1 MMETWSRL
9 CRDSVDARHG
19 VQARAVC
26 LNGRHVSMQS
36 PQWLQETSTRDDQTA
51 RLALT
56 PGERMQPGVSMSTRR
71 IWIIATAAATL
82 AAVAGGWLFAGG
94 DDAALITAP
103 ATVAD
108 LEKTVQAVGRVN
120 PKELVAVGA
129 QVSGQVKRLHVVLG
143 QRVRAGDLIAEVDS
157 QPQRIAL
164 RSAEAATNTLRAQH
178 AASVARYA
186 QAGRAFER
194 QSQLVASRLVSQE
207 GFETARVARDTARSE
222 VAALQAQIDQAL
234 TQVETARINLG
245 YTRIVSP
252 SDGYIVAIVTKAG
265 QTLNSM
271 QTTPTIVMLA
281 QMDTMT
287 VRAEIAEADVELV
300 APGQPLWFSTLGP
313 GGRRF
318 ESHLQQLEP
327 APSSIADAATGS
339 AGGSAQA
346 PKAVYYAG
354 LFDVANP
361 GLTLKPSMTV
371 KVTLQ
376 LARAAHALQ
385 VPLSALAESAGK
397 DGNHATVQVVD
408 GNGRAR
414 ERAVTTGLRTA
425 TAVQILSGLREG
437 ENVVIGQAPSG
448 AEAEPTSLLGM

>member
-1 MMETWSRL
+1 MSI
-9 CRDSVDARHG
+9 HG
-19 VQARAVC
+19 F
-26 LNGRHVSMQS
+26 
-36 PQWLQETSTRDDQTA
+36 QTA
-51 RLALT
+51 VSAVASGDCR
-56 PGERMQPGVSMSTRR
+56 QPGVSMSNRR
-71 IWIIATAAATL
+71 IWIIAG
-82 AAVAGGWLFAGG
+82 AVAMLVAGTGWWALAEDG
-94 DDAALITAP
+94 DAALITAP
-103 ATVAD
+103 AQVAD
-108 LEKTVQAVGRVN
+108 LEKTIQAVGRVN

-143 QRVRAGDLIAEVDS
+143 QRVQAGQLIAEVDS
-157 QPQRIAL
+157 QPQRITL
-164 RSAEAATNTLRAQH
+164 RSAEAATNALRAQH
-178 AASVARYA
+178 AASQARHA
-186 QAGRAFER
+186 QASGVYER

-207 GFETARVARDTARSE
+207 GFEAARMARDAARSE
-222 VAALQAQIDQAL
+222 VAALQAQIDQAV

-313 GGRRF
+313 SGRRY

-327 APSSIADAATGS
+327 APSSIADVATGN
-339 AGGSAQA
+339 AGGSAQS

-361 GLTLKPSMTV
+361 GLKLKPSMTV
-371 KVTLQ
+371 KVTVQ
-376 LARAAHALQ
+376 LARAANALQ
-385 VPLSALAESAGK
+385 VPLTALVAPDDM
-397 DGNHATVQVVD
+397 DGNRGTVRVVD
-408 GNGRAR
+408 AKGRVR
-414 ERAVTTGLRTA
+414 KRAVTTGLRTA
-425 TAVQILSGLREG
+425 TAVQILSGLRAG

-448 AEAEPTSLLGM
+448 GESEPTSLLGM

>member
-1 MMETWSRL
+1 MDTP
-9 CRDSVDARHG
+9 RH
-19 VQARAVC
+19 VQLRAAC
-26 LNGRHVSMQS
+26 LNGGAISTQS
-36 PQWLQETSTRDDQTA
+36 PCWLQKTSTRGQQTGGSA
-51 RLALT
+51 VA
-56 PGERMQPGVSMSTRR
+56 PGDCVQPGVSMSNRR
-71 IWIIATAAATL
+71 TWISV
-82 AAVAGGWLFAGG
+82 AAVAALAAGAAAWVLAEG
-94 DDAALITAP
+94 DETALITAP
-103 ATVAD
+103 ARVAD

-143 QRVRAGDLIAEVDS
+143 QRVQAGDLIAEVDS

-164 RSAEAATNTLRAQH
+164 RSAEAATSTLRAQH
-178 AASVARYA
+178 TASQARYV
-186 QAGRAFER
+186 QASRVFER

-207 GFETARVARDTARSE
+207 GFETARVARDAARAD

-252 SDGYIVAIVTKAG
+252 TDGYIVAIVTKAG

-313 GGRRF
+313 SGRRY

-327 APSSIADAATGS
+327 APSSIAEAATGS
-339 AGGSAQA
+339 AGGAAQT

-361 GLTLKPSMTV
+361 GLALKPSMTV

-376 LARAAHALQ
+376 LARVANALQ
-385 VPLSALAESAGK
+385 VPLTALTESDDTQG
-397 DGNHATVQVVD
+397 HRATVQVVD
-408 GNGRAR
+408 AKGRVH

-425 TAVQILSGLREG
+425 TAVQILTGLREG
-437 ENVVIGQAPSG
+437 ENVVVGQAPSG
-448 AEAEPTSLLGM
+448 ADAEPTSLLGM

>member
-1 MMETWSRL
+1 
-9 CRDSVDARHG
+9 
-19 VQARAVC
+19 
-26 LNGRHVSMQS
+26 
-36 PQWLQETSTRDDQTA
+36 
-51 RLALT
+51 
-56 PGERMQPGVSMSTRR
+56 MSNRR
-71 IWIIATAAATL
+71 IWIIAG
-82 AAVAGGWLFAGG
+82 AVAMLVAGTGWWALAEDG
-94 DDAALITAP
+94 DAALITAP
-103 ATVAD
+103 AQVAD
-108 LEKTVQAVGRVN
+108 LEKTIQAVGRVN

-143 QRVRAGDLIAEVDS
+143 QRVQAGQLIAEVDS

-164 RSAEAATNTLRAQH
+164 RSAEAATNALRAQH
-178 AASVARYA
+178 AASQARHA
-186 QAGRAFER
+186 QASGVYER

-207 GFETARVARDTARSE
+207 GFEAARMARDAARSE
-222 VAALQAQIDQAL
+222 VAALQAQIDQAV
-234 TQVETARINLG
+234 TQVEIARINLG

-313 GGRRF
+313 SGRRY

-327 APSSIADAATGS
+327 APSSIADVATGN
-339 AGGSAQA
+339 AGGSAQS

-361 GLTLKPSMTV
+361 GLKLKPSMTV
-371 KVTLQ
+371 KVTVQ
-376 LARAAHALQ
+376 LARAANALQ
-385 VPLSALAESAGK
+385 VPLTALVAPDDM
-397 DGNHATVQVVD
+397 DGNRGTVRVVD
-408 GNGRAR
+408 AKGRVR
-414 ERAVTTGLRTA
+414 KRAVTTGLRTA
-425 TAVQILSGLREG
+425 TAVQILSGLRAG

-448 AEAEPTSLLGM
+448 GESEPTSLLGM

>member
-1 MMETWSRL
+1 M
-9 CRDSVDARHG
+9 
-19 VQARAVC
+19 
-26 LNGRHVSMQS
+26 NN
-36 PQWLQETSTRDDQTA
+36 
-51 RLALT
+51 
-56 PGERMQPGVSMSTRR
+56 RR
-71 IWIIATAAATL
+71 TWIIAATL
-82 AAVAGGWLFAGG
+82 AVLAGAGSWWAFADG

-108 LEKTVQAVGRVN
+108 LERTVQAVGRVN

-143 QRVRAGDLIAEVDS
+143 QRVQAGDLIAEVDS

-164 RSAEAATNTLRAQH
+164 RSAEAAANALRAQH
-178 AASVARYA
+178 AASQARYT
-186 QAGRAFER
+186 QALRTYDR

-207 GFETARVARDTARSE
+207 SFEAARVARDAARSD
-222 VAALQAQIDQAL
+222 VAALQAQIDQAV

-252 SDGYIVAIVTKAG
+252 SEGYIVAIVTKAG

-271 QTTPTIVMLA
+271 QTTPTLVMLA

-287 VRAEIAEADVELV
+287 VRAEIAEADVELI

-313 GGRRF
+313 SGRRY

-327 APSSIADAATGS
+327 APSSIADAASGNS
-339 AGGSAQA
+339 GGSAQT

-361 GLTLKPSMTV
+361 GLMLKPSMTV
-371 KVTLQ
+371 KVTIQ
-376 LARAAHALQ
+376 LARVANALQ
-385 VPLSALAESAGK
+385 VPLSALTEAG
-397 DGNHATVQVVD
+397 DGAGTRATVRVVD
-408 GNGRAR
+408 AKGRAR

-425 TAVQILSGLREG
+425 TAVQILSGLEAG
-437 ENVVIGQAPSG
+437 ENVVVGQASSG
-448 AEAEPTSLLGM
+448 GDAEPTSLLGM

>member
-1 MMETWSRL
+1 MSI
-9 CRDSVDARHG
+9 HG
-19 VQARAVC
+19 F
-26 LNGRHVSMQS
+26 
-36 PQWLQETSTRDDQTA
+36 QTA
-51 RLALT
+51 VSAVASGDCR
-56 PGERMQPGVSMSTRR
+56 QPGVSMSNRR
-71 IWIIATAAATL
+71 IWIIAG
-82 AAVAGGWLFAGG
+82 AVAMLVAGTGWWALAEDG
-94 DDAALITAP
+94 DAALITAP
-103 ATVAD
+103 AQVAD
-108 LEKTVQAVGRVN
+108 LEKTIQAVGRVN

-143 QRVRAGDLIAEVDS
+143 QRVQAGQLIAEVDS

-164 RSAEAATNTLRAQH
+164 RSAEAATNALRAQH
-178 AASVARYA
+178 AASQARHA
-186 QAGRAFER
+186 QASGVYER

-207 GFETARVARDTARSE
+207 GFEAARMARDAARSE
-222 VAALQAQIDQAL
+222 VAALQAQIDQAV

-313 GGRRF
+313 SGRRY

-327 APSSIADAATGS
+327 APSSIADVATGN
-339 AGGSAQA
+339 AGGSAQS

-361 GLTLKPSMTV
+361 GLKLKPSMTV
-371 KVTLQ
+371 KVTVQ
-376 LARAAHALQ
+376 LARAANALQ
-385 VPLSALAESAGK
+385 VPLTALVAPDDM
-397 DGNHATVQVVD
+397 DGNRGTVRVVD
-408 GNGRAR
+408 PKGRVR
-414 ERAVTTGLRTA
+414 KRAVTTGLRTA
-425 TAVQILSGLREG
+425 TAVQILSGLRAG

-448 AEAEPTSLLGM
+448 GESEPTSLLGM

>member
-1 MMETWSRL
+1 MSI
-9 CRDSVDARHG
+9 HG
-19 VQARAVC
+19 F
-26 LNGRHVSMQS
+26 
-36 PQWLQETSTRDDQTA
+36 QTA
-51 RLALT
+51 VSAVASGDCR
-56 PGERMQPGVSMSTRR
+56 QPGVSMSNRR
-71 IWIIATAAATL
+71 IWIIAG
-82 AAVAGGWLFAGG
+82 AVAMLVAGTGWWALAEDG
-94 DDAALITAP
+94 DAALITAP
-103 ATVAD
+103 AQVAD
-108 LEKTVQAVGRVN
+108 LEKTIQAVGRVN

-143 QRVRAGDLIAEVDS
+143 QRVQAGQLIAEVDS

-164 RSAEAATNTLRAQH
+164 RSAEAATNALRAQH
-178 AASVARYA
+178 AASQARHA
-186 QAGRAFER
+186 QASGVYER

-207 GFETARVARDTARSE
+207 GFEAARMARDAARSE
-222 VAALQAQIDQAL
+222 VAALQAQIDQAV

-313 GGRRF
+313 SGRRY

-327 APSSIADAATGS
+327 APSSIADVATGN
-339 AGGSAQA
+339 AGGSAQS

-361 GLTLKPSMTV
+361 GLKLKPSMTV
-371 KVTLQ
+371 KVTVQ
-376 LARAAHALQ
+376 LARAANALQ
-385 VPLSALAESAGK
+385 VPLTALVAPDDM
-397 DGNHATVQVVD
+397 DGNRGTVRVVD
-408 GNGRAR
+408 AKGRVR
-414 ERAVTTGLRTA
+414 KRAVTTGLRTA
-425 TAVQILSGLREG
+425 TAVQILSGLRAG

-448 AEAEPTSLLGM
+448 GESEPTSLLGM

>member
-1 MMETWSRL
+1 MHASFPM
-9 CRDSVDARHG
+9 
-19 VQARAVC
+19 
-26 LNGRHVSMQS
+26 NN
-36 PQWLQETSTRDDQTA
+36 
-51 RLALT
+51 
-56 PGERMQPGVSMSTRR
+56 RR
-71 IWIIATAAATL
+71 TWIIAAIVVLL
-82 AAVAGGWLFAGG
+82 AGSTGGWLFAEG

-103 ATVAD
+103 ARVAD
-108 LEKTVQAVGRVN
+108 LEKIVQAVGRVN

-129 QVSGQVKRLHVVLG
+129 QVSGQVTRLHVALG
-143 QRVRAGDLIAEVDS
+143 QRVHAGDLIAEVDS

-178 AASVARYA
+178 AASQARYS
-186 QAGRAFER
+186 QALRTYER

-207 GFETARVARDTARSE
+207 GFEAARVARDAARAE
-222 VAALQAQIDQAL
+222 AAALQAQIDQAV

-287 VRAEIAEADVELV
+287 VRTEIAEADVELI

-313 GGRRF
+313 GGRRY

-327 APSSIADAATGS
+327 APSSIADVATGNT
-339 AGGSAQA
+339 GGSAQT

-354 LFDVANP
+354 LFDVPNP
-361 GLTLKPSMTV
+361 GLKLKPSMTV
-371 KVTLQ
+371 KVTIQ
-376 LARAAHALQ
+376 LARAANALQ
-385 VPLSALAESAGK
+385 VPLTAVSERDDKAG
-397 DGNHATVQVVD
+397 NRATVQVID
-408 GNGRAR
+408 AKGRAH

-425 TAVQILSGLREG
+425 TAVQILSGLKAG
-437 ENVVIGQAPSG
+437 ENVVVGQAPSG

>member
-1 MMETWSRL
+1 M
-9 CRDSVDARHG
+9 D
-19 VQARAVC
+19 
-26 LNGRHVSMQS
+26 N
-36 PQWLQETSTRDDQTA
+36 
-51 RLALT
+51 
-56 PGERMQPGVSMSTRR
+56 RR
-71 IWIIATAAATL
+71 TWIIAIAVAL
-82 AAVAGGWLFAGG
+82 AAGAAGWWAFADG
-94 DDAALITAP
+94 DDAALITTP
-103 ATVAD
+103 ARVAD

-129 QVSGQVKRLHVVLG
+129 QVSGQVTRLHVVLG
-143 QRVRAGDLIAEVDS
+143 QHVQAGDLIAEVDS

-178 AASVARYA
+178 AASQARYS
-186 QAGRAFER
+186 QALRTYER

-207 GFETARVARDTARSE
+207 GFEAARVARDAARADA
-222 VAALQAQIDQAL
+222 AALQAQIDQAV

-245 YTRIVSP
+245 YTRIISP
-252 SDGYIVAIVTKAG
+252 SEGYIVAIVTKAG

-287 VRAEIAEADVELV
+287 VRAEIAEADVELI

-313 GGRRF
+313 SGRRY

-327 APSSIADAATGS
+327 APSSIADAASGNS
-339 AGGSAQA
+339 GGSAQA

-361 GLTLKPSMTV
+361 GLMLKPSMTV
-371 KVTLQ
+371 KVTIQ
-376 LARAAHALQ
+376 LARVANALQ
-385 VPLSALAESAGK
+385 VPLTALSES
-397 DGNHATVQVVD
+397 DDRNGNGATVQVVD
-408 GNGRAR
+408 AKGRAH

-425 TAVQILSGLREG
+425 TAVQILSGLRAG
-437 ENVVIGQAPSG
+437 ETVVVGQAPSSG
-448 AEAEPTSLLGM
+448 DAEPTSLLGM

>member
-1 MMETWSRL
+1 MK
-9 CRDSVDARHG
+9 
-19 VQARAVC
+19 
-26 LNGRHVSMQS
+26 
-36 PQWLQETSTRDDQTA
+36 TRKT
-51 RLALT
+51 L
-56 PGERMQPGVSMSTRR
+56 
-71 IWIIATAAATL
+71 IIAAAVVTL
-82 AAVAGGWLFAGG
+82 AGSAGWWAFADG
-94 DDAALITAP
+94 DDGALITAP
-103 ATVAD
+103 ARVAD

-143 QRVRAGDLIAEVDS
+143 QRVQAGDLIAEVDS

-164 RSAEAATNTLRAQH
+164 RSAEASANALRAQH
-178 AASVARYA
+178 AASQARYA
-186 QAGRAFER
+186 QASRMLER
-194 QSQLVASRLVSQE
+194 QSQLVASQLVSQE
-207 GFETARVARDTARSE
+207 GFEAARVARDAARSE
-222 VAALQAQIDQAL
+222 VAALQAQIDQAV

-245 YTRIVSP
+245 YTRILSP
-252 SDGYIVAIVTKAG
+252 TDGYIVAIVTKAG

-287 VRAEIAEADVELV
+287 VRAEIAEADVELI

-313 GGRRF
+313 SGRRY

-327 APSSIADAATGS
+327 APSSIADVAAGSTGS
-339 AGGSAQA
+339 STQT

-361 GLTLKPSMTV
+361 GLKLKPSMTV

-376 LARAAHALQ
+376 LARASNALQ
-385 VPLSALAESAGK
+385 VPLTALTGSDSDDDNRGS
-397 DGNHATVQVVD
+397 VRVVD
-408 GNGRAR
+408 ATGRAH

-425 TAVQILSGLREG
+425 TAVQILSGLRVG
-437 ENVVIGQAPSG
+437 ENVVVGQAPSG
-448 AEAEPTSLLGM
+448 GEPQASSLLGM

>member
-1 MMETWSRL
+1 
-9 CRDSVDARHG
+9 
-19 VQARAVC
+19 
-26 LNGRHVSMQS
+26 
-36 PQWLQETSTRDDQTA
+36 
-51 RLALT
+51 
-56 PGERMQPGVSMSTRR
+56 MSNRR
-71 IWIIATAAATL
+71 IWIIAGAVATL
-82 AAVAGGWLFAGG
+82 AAGAGWWALAEGG
-94 DDAALITAP
+94 DAALITAP
-103 ATVAD
+103 AQVAD
-108 LEKTVQAVGRVN
+108 LEKTIQAVGRVN

-143 QRVRAGDLIAEVDS
+143 QRVQAGQLIAEVDS

-164 RSAEAATNTLRAQH
+164 RSAEAATSALRAQH
-178 AASVARYA
+178 AASQARHV
-186 QAGRAFER
+186 QASGVYER

-207 GFETARVARDTARSE
+207 GFEAARMARDAARSE
-222 VAALQAQIDQAL
+222 VAALQAQIDQAV

-245 YTRIVSP
+245 YTRILSP

-313 GGRRF
+313 SGRRY
-318 ESHLQQLEP
+318 ESRLQQLEP
-327 APSSIADAATGS
+327 APSSIADVATGN
-339 AGGSAQA
+339 AGGSAQS

-361 GLTLKPSMTV
+361 GLKLKPSMTV
-371 KVTLQ
+371 KVTVQ
-376 LARAAHALQ
+376 LARAANALQ
-385 VPLSALAESAGK
+385 VPLTALAASN
-397 DGNHATVQVVD
+397 DTMGNRGTVRVVD
-408 GNGRAR
+408 PRGRVR

-425 TAVQILSGLREG
+425 TAVQILSGLRAG
-437 ENVVIGQAPSG
+437 ESVVIGQAPSG
-448 AEAEPTSLLGM
+448 GESEPTSLLGM

>member
-1 MMETWSRL
+1 M
-9 CRDSVDARHG
+9 DAG
-19 VQARAVC
+19 SPIQPAVAR
-26 LNGRHVSMQS
+26 LNGGHVSMQS
-36 PQWLQETSTRDDQTA
+36 PQWLQETSTPGSQTA
-51 RLALT
+51 ASAVALGGR
-56 PGERMQPGVSMSTRR
+56 PKPGVSMNNRR
-71 IWIIATAAATL
+71 TWIIAVTL
-82 AAVAGGWLFAGG
+82 AVVAGGGSWWAFADG
-94 DDAALITAP
+94 DEAALITAP
-103 ATVAD
+103 ARVAD

-143 QRVRAGDLIAEVDS
+143 QRVQAGDLIAEVDS

-164 RSAEAATNTLRAQH
+164 RSAEAATSTLRAQH
-178 AASVARYA
+178 TAAQARYA
-186 QAGRAFER
+186 QASRVYER
-194 QSQLVASRLVSQE
+194 QSQLVASQLVSQE
-207 GFETARVARDTARSE
+207 GFEGARVARDAARAD
-222 VAALQAQIDQAL
+222 VAALQAQIDQAV

-252 SDGYIVAIVTKAG
+252 SEGYIVAIVTKAG

-287 VRAEIAEADVELV
+287 VRTEIAEADVELI

-313 GGRRF
+313 GGRRY

-327 APSSIADAATGS
+327 APSSIADVATGNT
-339 AGGSAQA
+339 GGSAQT

-354 LFDVANP
+354 LFDVPNP
-361 GLTLKPSMTV
+361 GLKLKPSMTV
-371 KVTLQ
+371 KVTIQ
-376 LARAAHALQ
+376 LARAANALQ
-385 VPLSALAESAGK
+385 VPLTAVSESDDKAG
-397 DGNHATVQVVD
+397 NSATVQVID
-408 GNGRAR
+408 AKGRAR

-425 TAVQILSGLREG
+425 TAVQILSGLKAG
-437 ENVVIGQAPSG
+437 ENVVVGQAPSG

>member
-1 MMETWSRL
+1 
-9 CRDSVDARHG
+9 
-19 VQARAVC
+19 
-26 LNGRHVSMQS
+26 
-36 PQWLQETSTRDDQTA
+36 
-51 RLALT
+51 
-56 PGERMQPGVSMSTRR
+56 MSNRR
-71 IWIIATAAATL
+71 IWIIAG
-82 AAVAGGWLFAGG
+82 AVAMLVAGTGWWALAEDG
-94 DDAALITAP
+94 DAALITAP
-103 ATVAD
+103 AQVAD
-108 LEKTVQAVGRVN
+108 LEKTIQAVGRVN

-143 QRVRAGDLIAEVDS
+143 QRVQAGQLIAEVDS
-157 QPQRIAL
+157 QPQRITL
-164 RSAEAATNTLRAQH
+164 RSAEAATNALRAQH
-178 AASVARYA
+178 AASQARHA
-186 QAGRAFER
+186 QASGVYER

-207 GFETARVARDTARSE
+207 GFEAARMARDAARSE
-222 VAALQAQIDQAL
+222 VAALQAQIDQAV

-313 GGRRF
+313 SGRRY

-327 APSSIADAATGS
+327 APSSIADVATGN
-339 AGGSAQA
+339 AGGSAQS

-361 GLTLKPSMTV
+361 GLKLKPSMTV
-371 KVTLQ
+371 KVTVQ
-376 LARAAHALQ
+376 LARAANALQ
-385 VPLSALAESAGK
+385 VPLTALVAPDDM
-397 DGNHATVQVVD
+397 DGNRGTVRVVD
-408 GNGRAR
+408 PKGRVR
-414 ERAVTTGLRTA
+414 KRAVTTGLRTA
-425 TAVQILSGLREG
+425 TAVQILSGLRAG

-448 AEAEPTSLLGM
+448 GESEPTSLLGM

>member
-1 MMETWSRL
+1 
-9 CRDSVDARHG
+9 
-19 VQARAVC
+19 
-26 LNGRHVSMQS
+26 
-36 PQWLQETSTRDDQTA
+36 
-51 RLALT
+51 
-56 PGERMQPGVSMSTRR
+56 MSNRR
-71 IWIIATAAATL
+71 IWIIAG
-82 AAVAGGWLFAGG
+82 AVAMLVAGTGWWALAEDG
-94 DDAALITAP
+94 DAALITAP
-103 ATVAD
+103 AQVAD
-108 LEKTVQAVGRVN
+108 LEKTIQAVGRVN

-143 QRVRAGDLIAEVDS
+143 QRVQAGQLIAEVDS

-164 RSAEAATNTLRAQH
+164 RSAEAATNALRAQH
-178 AASVARYA
+178 AASQARHA
-186 QAGRAFER
+186 QASGVYER

-207 GFETARVARDTARSE
+207 GFEAARMARDAARSE
-222 VAALQAQIDQAL
+222 VAALQAQIDQAV

-313 GGRRF
+313 SGRRY

-327 APSSIADAATGS
+327 APSSIADVATGN
-339 AGGSAQA
+339 AGGSAQS

-361 GLTLKPSMTV
+361 GLKLKPSMTV
-371 KVTLQ
+371 KVTVQ
-376 LARAAHALQ
+376 LARAANALQ
-385 VPLSALAESAGK
+385 VPLTALVAPDDM
-397 DGNHATVQVVD
+397 DGNRGTVRVVD
-408 GNGRAR
+408 AKGRVR
-414 ERAVTTGLRTA
+414 KRAVTTGLRTA
-425 TAVQILSGLREG
+425 TAVQILSGLRAG

-448 AEAEPTSLLGM
+448 GESEPTSLLGM

>member
-1 MMETWSRL
+1 M
-9 CRDSVDARHG
+9 
-19 VQARAVC
+19 
-26 LNGRHVSMQS
+26 NN
-36 PQWLQETSTRDDQTA
+36 
-51 RLALT
+51 
-56 PGERMQPGVSMSTRR
+56 RR
-71 IWIIATAAATL
+71 TWIIAATL
-82 AAVAGGWLFAGG
+82 AVLAGAGSWWAFADG
-94 DDAALITAP
+94 DDVALITAP

-108 LEKTVQAVGRVN
+108 LERTVQAVGRVN

-143 QRVRAGDLIAEVDS
+143 QHLQAGDLIAEVDS

-164 RSAEAATNTLRAQH
+164 RSAEAAANALRAQH
-178 AASVARYA
+178 AASQARYT
-186 QAGRAFER
+186 QALRTYDR

-207 GFETARVARDTARSE
+207 SFEAARMARDAARSD
-222 VAALQAQIDQAL
+222 VAALQAQIDQAV

-252 SDGYIVAIVTKAG
+252 SEGYIVAIVTKAG

-271 QTTPTIVMLA
+271 QTTPTLVMLA

-287 VRAEIAEADVELV
+287 VRAEIAEADVELI

-313 GGRRF
+313 SGRRY

-327 APSSIADAATGS
+327 APSSIADAASGNS
-339 AGGSAQA
+339 GGSAQT

-361 GLTLKPSMTV
+361 GLMLKPSMTV
-371 KVTLQ
+371 KVTIQ
-376 LARAAHALQ
+376 LARVANALQ
-385 VPLSALAESAGK
+385 VPLSALTEAG
-397 DGNHATVQVVD
+397 DGAGTRATVRVVD
-408 GNGRAR
+408 AKGRAR

-425 TAVQILSGLREG
+425 TAVQILSGLEAG
-437 ENVVIGQAPSG
+437 ENVVVGQASSG
-448 AEAEPTSLLGM
+448 GDAEPASLLGM

>member
-1 MMETWSRL
+1 METWSRL
-9 CRDSVDARHG
+9 CRDFVDAI
-19 VQARAVC
+19 RAVQERAPC
-26 LNGRHVSMQS
+26 LNGCAASMQS
-36 PQWLQETSTRDDQTA
+36 PQWLQETSTTTFQTA
-51 RLALT
+51 ASAVTSGGCVHASL
-56 PGERMQPGVSMSTRR
+56 PMNNRR
-71 IWIIATAAATL
+71 TWIIAAIVVLL
-82 AAVAGGWLFAGG
+82 AGGTGGWLFVEG

-103 ATVAD
+103 ARVAD

-129 QVSGQVKRLHVVLG
+129 QVSGQVTRLHVVLG
-143 QRVRAGDLIAEVDS
+143 QRVHAGDLIAEVDS
-157 QPQRIAL
+157 QRIAL

-178 AASVARYA
+178 AASQARYS
-186 QAGRAFER
+186 QALRTYER

-207 GFETARVARDTARSE
+207 GFEAARVARDAARAE
-222 VAALQAQIDQAL
+222 AAALQAQIDQAV

-287 VRAEIAEADVELV
+287 VRAEIAEADVELI

-313 GGRRF
+313 SGRRY
-318 ESHLQQLEP
+318 ESRLQQLEP
-327 APSSIADAATGS
+327 APSSIADVASGNS
-339 AGGSAQA
+339 GGSAQT

-354 LFDVANP
+354 LFDVPNP
-361 GLTLKPSMTV
+361 GLKLKPSMTV
-371 KVTLQ
+371 KVTIQ
-376 LARAAHALQ
+376 LARAANALQ
-385 VPLSALAESAGK
+385 VPLTAVSERDDKA
-397 DGNHATVQVVD
+397 DNRATVQVID
-408 GNGRAR
+408 AKGRAH

-425 TAVQILSGLREG
+425 TAVQILSGLKAG
-437 ENVVIGQAPSG
+437 ENVVVGQAPSG

>member
-1 MMETWSRL
+1 
-9 CRDSVDARHG
+9 
-19 VQARAVC
+19 
-26 LNGRHVSMQS
+26 
-36 PQWLQETSTRDDQTA
+36 
-51 RLALT
+51 
-56 PGERMQPGVSMSTRR
+56 MSNRR
-71 IWIIATAAATL
+71 IWIIAG
-82 AAVAGGWLFAGG
+82 AVAMLVAGTGWWALAEDG
-94 DDAALITAP
+94 DAALITAP
-103 ATVAD
+103 AQVAD
-108 LEKTVQAVGRVN
+108 LEKTIQAVGRVN

-143 QRVRAGDLIAEVDS
+143 QRVQAGQLIAEVDS

-164 RSAEAATNTLRAQH
+164 RSAEAATNALRAQH
-178 AASVARYA
+178 AASQARHA
-186 QAGRAFER
+186 QASGVYER

-207 GFETARVARDTARSE
+207 GFEAARMARDAARSE
-222 VAALQAQIDQAL
+222 VAALQAQIDQAV

-313 GGRRF
+313 SGRRY

-327 APSSIADAATGS
+327 APSSIADVATGN
-339 AGGSAQA
+339 AGGSAQS

-361 GLTLKPSMTV
+361 GLKLKPSMTV
-371 KVTLQ
+371 KVTVQ
-376 LARAAHALQ
+376 LARAANALQ
-385 VPLSALAESAGK
+385 VPLTALVAPDDM
-397 DGNHATVQVVD
+397 DGNRGTVRVVD
-408 GNGRAR
+408 PKGRVR
-414 ERAVTTGLRTA
+414 KRAVTTGLRTA
-425 TAVQILSGLREG
+425 TAVQILSGLRAG

-448 AEAEPTSLLGM
+448 GESEPTSLLGM

>member
-1 MMETWSRL
+1 MSI
-9 CRDSVDARHG
+9 HG
-19 VQARAVC
+19 F
-26 LNGRHVSMQS
+26 
-36 PQWLQETSTRDDQTA
+36 QTA
-51 RLALT
+51 VSAVASGDCR
-56 PGERMQPGVSMSTRR
+56 QPGVSMSNRR
-71 IWIIATAAATL
+71 IWIIAG
-82 AAVAGGWLFAGG
+82 AVAMLVAGTGWWALAEDG
-94 DDAALITAP
+94 DAALITAP
-103 ATVAD
+103 AQVAD
-108 LEKTVQAVGRVN
+108 LEKTIQAVGRVN

-143 QRVRAGDLIAEVDS
+143 QRVQAGQLIAEVDS
-157 QPQRIAL
+157 QPQRITL
-164 RSAEAATNTLRAQH
+164 RSAEAATNALRAQH
-178 AASVARYA
+178 AASQARHA
-186 QAGRAFER
+186 QASGVYER

-207 GFETARVARDTARSE
+207 GFEAARMARDAARSE
-222 VAALQAQIDQAL
+222 VAALQAQIDQAV

-313 GGRRF
+313 SGRRY

-327 APSSIADAATGS
+327 APSSIADVATGN
-339 AGGSAQA
+339 AGGSAQS

-361 GLTLKPSMTV
+361 GLKLKPSMTV
-371 KVTLQ
+371 KVTVQ
-376 LARAAHALQ
+376 LARAANALQ
-385 VPLSALAESAGK
+385 VPLTALVAPDDM
-397 DGNHATVQVVD
+397 DGNRGTVRVVD
-408 GNGRAR
+408 PKGRVR
-414 ERAVTTGLRTA
+414 KRAVTTGLRTA
-425 TAVQILSGLREG
+425 TAVQILSGLRAG

-448 AEAEPTSLLGM
+448 GESEPTSLLGM

>member
-1 MMETWSRL
+1 M
-9 CRDSVDARHG
+9 
-19 VQARAVC
+19 
-26 LNGRHVSMQS
+26 NN
-36 PQWLQETSTRDDQTA
+36 
-51 RLALT
+51 
-56 PGERMQPGVSMSTRR
+56 RR
-71 IWIIATAAATL
+71 TWIIAATL
-82 AAVAGGWLFAGG
+82 AVIAGGGSWWAFAES

-103 ATVAD
+103 ARVAD

-143 QRVRAGDLIAEVDS
+143 QHVQAGDLIAEVDS

-178 AASVARYA
+178 AASQARYS
-186 QAGRAFER
+186 QALRTYER

-207 GFETARVARDTARSE
+207 GFEAARVARDAARAE
-222 VAALQAQIDQAL
+222 AAALQAQIDQAV

-252 SDGYIVAIVTKAG
+252 SEGYIVAIVTKAG

-287 VRAEIAEADVELV
+287 VRAEIAEADVELI

-313 GGRRF
+313 SGRRY

-327 APSSIADAATGS
+327 APSSIADAASGS
-339 AGGSAQA
+339 SGGSAQT

-361 GLTLKPSMTV
+361 GLKLKPSMTV
-371 KVTLQ
+371 KVTIQ
-376 LARAAHALQ
+376 LARVANALQ
-385 VPLSALAESAGK
+385 VPLTALGESDDK
-397 DGNHATVQVVD
+397 NGNGATVQVVD
-408 GNGRAR
+408 AKGRAR

-425 TAVQILSGLREG
+425 TAVQILSGLKAG
-437 ENVVIGQAPSG
+437 ENVVVGQAPSG
-448 AEAEPTSLLGM
+448 NDTEPTSLLGM

>member
-1 MMETWSRL
+1 M
-9 CRDSVDARHG
+9 DAG
-19 VQARAVC
+19 SPIQPAAAR
-26 LNGRHVSMQS
+26 LNGGHVSMES
-36 PQWLQETSTRDDQTA
+36 PQWLQETSTPGSQTA
-51 RLALT
+51 ASAVALGGR
-56 PGERMQPGVSMSTRR
+56 PKPGVSMNNRR
-71 IWIIATAAATL
+71 TWIIAAAV
-82 AAVAGGWLFAGG
+82 AAVAGTAGWWAFTGG

-103 ATVAD
+103 ARVAD

-143 QRVRAGDLIAEVDS
+143 QRVHAGDLIAEVDS

-164 RSAEAATNTLRAQH
+164 RSAEAAANALH
-178 AASVARYA
+178 AASQARYA
-186 QAGRAFER
+186 QAIRVHER

-207 GFETARVARDTARSE
+207 GFESARVAREAARSD
-222 VAALQAQIDQAL
+222 VAALQAQIDQAV

-287 VRAEIAEADVELV
+287 VRTEIAEADVELI

-313 GGRRF
+313 GGRRY

-327 APSSIADAATGS
+327 APSSIADVATGNT
-339 AGGSAQA
+339 GGSAQT

-354 LFDVANP
+354 LFDVPNP
-361 GLTLKPSMTV
+361 GLKLKPSMTV
-371 KVTLQ
+371 KVTIQ
-376 LARAAHALQ
+376 LARAANALQ
-385 VPLSALAESAGK
+385 VPLTAVSESDDKAG
-397 DGNHATVQVVD
+397 NSATVQVID
-408 GNGRAR
+408 AKGRAR

-425 TAVQILSGLREG
+425 TAVQILSGLKAG
-437 ENVVIGQAPSG
+437 ENVVVGQAPSG